1 MYLSPILFCVCF
13 VLSWFWL
20 CSFGACAF
28 QTVLWFELFC
38 SVVVVGLV
46 AGVLLF
52 VFDCRGL
59 LTCLVAMFVVYLVW
73 LLFRQCAGGLGGR
86 LTAG

>member
-1 MYLSPILFCVCF
+1 M
-13 VLSWFWL
+13 FWL
-20 CSFGACAF
+20 WRFGVCAF

-52 VFDCRGL
+52 VFGCRGFVDL
-59 LTCLVAMFVVYLVW
+59 FGCGVCCLFGLAFV
-73 LLFRQCAGGLGGR
+73 
-86 LTAG
+86 